1 MSQIDS
7 DFQKLVYAR
16 IQAMPAGT
24 MLSIGSLGEI
34 SKEELLQHVKS
45 GDDVGQQMIAVE
57 KAFFQAL
64 KDGSIYEYAY

>member
-1 MSQIDS
+1 MAQFDA

-24 MLSIGSLGEI
+24 TLSIGNLGDI
-34 SKEELLQHVKS
+34 SKEELLQHVKL
-45 GDDVGQQMIAVE
+45 GDDVGQQMMAVE

-64 KDGSIYEYAY
+64 KDGSIYDYAC